1 MFFRGDDVYDQ
12 VNLGFVSSD
21 ASRNGRELFR
31 YDTTMP
37 GNGNGGHVY
46 GTSLPEADKRAVI
59 EYLETF

>member
-21 ASRNGRELFR
+21 ASRNGRELSR

-46 GTSLPEADKRAVI
+46 GTSLPESDKHAVI
-59 EYLETF
+59 EYLKTF

>member
-1 MFFRGDDVYDQ
+1 

-59 EYLETF
+59 EYLKTF